1 MRRYLA
7 LVFAAILIT
16 PAIAM
21 LFTDEVAWG
30 WEDFA
35 AAAALIGVTWL
46 FIEIAWHFIT
56 NHRARM
62 AASLATGMVA
72 LVVGAHLAV
81 GIW

>member
-21 LFTDEVAWG
+21 LITDEVAWG

-35 AAAALIGVTWL
+35 AAAALMGMTWL
-46 FIEIAWHFIT
+46 IIEFACHFIT
-56 NHRARM
+56 SHRARI
-62 AASLATGMVA
+62 ATSLATAMVA
-72 LVVGAHLAV
+72 LAVWAHLAV
-81 GIW
+81 GVW